1 MSDQPQPGIL
11 DRLVDLI
18 AGVMDMIGLNGTRF
32 RWRWHNRK
40 AQIGEAGL
48 KTEIAWRSAK
58 TKHKMCPSCRALV
71 PRGVKSCPEC
81 GQGLAGVRAPGVG
94 RLLSNILPGATAT
107 TSLLLLV
114 NGLFFMLML
123 ILPPAAGTGGQAGG
137 LARLMSF
144 NTYDLLRLGGGLGS
158 LVMHDGEWWRLVTSI
173 FLHGGLIHFGFNSYV
188 LLQLGP
194 LAEET
199 YGTER
204 FWVIYL
210 WSGIAGNLL
219 AQFLRPGVPV
229 VGASGAIVGLIG
241 LLLAYGIRRGG
252 VIGGNIRSV
261 MTRYAIYILV
271 FSLLPGISLL
281 SHAGGFVGGFLL
293 GLVIPAG
300 ALKGRQSALL
310 FQGLALAGVVLVLWS
325 FYQVAMHGGDFLRY
339 LN

>member
-1 MSDQPQPGIL
+1 MSEQRQPGLL
-11 DRLVDLI
+11 DRIVDLI
-18 AGVMDMIGLNGTRF
+18 AAAMDALGLNGTRF
-32 RWRWHNRK
+32 RWKWHRK
-40 AQIGEAGL
+40 RAQIGESGMR
-48 KTEIAWRSAK
+48 TEILWRSAK
-58 TKHKMCPSCRALV
+58 TKHKMCPACRALV
-71 PRGVKSCPEC
+71 PRSARRCPDC
-81 GQGLAGVRAPGVG
+81 GEGLAGVRAPGIG

-123 ILPPAAGTGGQAGG
+123 ILPPATASGQAGG
-137 LARLMSF
+137 LGRLMSF

-158 LVMHDGEWWRLVTSI
+158 LVAFEGEWWRLVTSI

-194 LAEET
+194 LVEET

-210 WSGIAGNLL
+210 ASGIAGNLA
-219 AQFLRPGVPV
+219 AQILQPRVPV

-261 MTRYAIYILV
+261 MLRYAIYILV

-281 SHAGGFVGGFLL
+281 SHAGGFAGGFLL
-293 GLVIPAG
+293 GLIVPA
-300 ALKGRQSALL
+300 AAFRSRSAAAG
-310 FQGLALAGVVLVLWS
+310 FQALALAGVLLVLWC
-325 FYQVAMHGGDFLRY
+325 FYQVAIHGGDFLRY
-339 LN
+339 LQ